1 MPDAIDTQNL
11 YSKTLQVQRMQE
23 QVQQQ
28 QNNEQKL
35 FAEQMRRQAEQRLNQ
50 VQAPEESRMEKMEDH
65 HPEEKGE
72 RQGQPREGQGGAED
86 AATGLSDKKESPDQF
101 RGKLID
107 VEA

>member
-23 QVQQQ
+23 QIQQQ
-28 QNNEQKL
+28 QSNEQKM
-35 FAEQMRRQAEQRLNQ
+35 FADQMQRLAEKRLNQ
-50 VQAPEESRMEKMEDH
+50 AQAPEESHMEKTADH
-65 HPEEKGE
+65 HPEEKDG
-72 RQGQPREGQGGAED
+72 RQGHRREGPSGPED
-86 AATGLSDKKESPDQF
+86 AATGPTDKKETFDQF